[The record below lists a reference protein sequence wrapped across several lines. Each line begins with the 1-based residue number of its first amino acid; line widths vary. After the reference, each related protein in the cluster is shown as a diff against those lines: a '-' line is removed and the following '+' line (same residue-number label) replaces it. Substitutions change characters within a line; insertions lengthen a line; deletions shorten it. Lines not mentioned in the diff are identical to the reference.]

1 MQVWQTVFYECKLQP
16 QPRRFA
22 SPWNSKIYQHSI
34 QIIQLKIAGD
44 KSWFGDDHTA
54 RASNFGRNQY
64 PKLLCPKLSF
74 RTTSHEQNTFTSAK
88 GVILLEIRR
97 MHNAYISEDWAK
109 RYFSKW
115 HILGIHMMVQ
125 RCFPPHPPENSHLL
139 NSKMKVRKMLVLN
152 FSFQPFVFFLGGG
165 CKISGMQ
172 VYPTPPTTTSDIHG
186 LDVTLTLRGIVRPGK
201 LLKLDFWWT
210 KSGQANEMEHMPW
223 DSLFT
228 VLKSGFVYLPIL
240 VQDIFSSNIL
250 E

>member
-1 MQVWQTVFYECKLQP
+1 MCFSAWNKWTTKSNSIFSFFRCGKPRLANMQVWQTVFYECKLQP

-125 RCFPPHPPENSHLL
+125 RCFPPTQ
-139 NSKMKVRKMLVLN
+139 RK
-152 FSFQPFVFFLGGG
+152 
-165 CKISGMQ
+165 
-172 VYPTPPTTTSDIHG
+172 TH
-186 LDVTLTLRGIVRPGK
+186 
-201 LLKLDFWWT
+201 
-210 KSGQANEMEHMPW
+210 
-223 DSLFT
+223 
-228 VLKSGFVYLPIL
+228 
-240 VQDIFSSNIL
+240 IF
-250 E
+250 